1 MRRPESAKAGCNAGR
16 RRGCGPASS
25 QGSRSRLPHR
35 PGARG
40 EAAGVRLPKADET
53 GHGPGGRKSRAMQA
67 FLTMLLPREQ
77 QVEESNVSGA
87 IRP

>member
-1 MRRPESAKAGCNAGR
+1 MAPHPPKAAGLGCHTGW
-16 RRGCGPASS
+16 GP
-25 QGSRSRLPHR
+25 G
-35 PGARG
+35 GG
-40 EAAGVRLPKADET
+40 AAGVRLPKADET
-53 GHGPGGRKSRAMQA
+53 GRHGPGGRKSRAMQA